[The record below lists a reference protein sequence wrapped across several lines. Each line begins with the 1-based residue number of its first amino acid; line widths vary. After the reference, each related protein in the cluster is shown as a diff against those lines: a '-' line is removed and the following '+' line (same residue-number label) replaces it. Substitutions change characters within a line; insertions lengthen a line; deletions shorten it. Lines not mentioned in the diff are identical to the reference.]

1 MRAIVLAAGKGER
14 LKEITF
20 TIPKPMIKIMGKP
33 VLEHNIN
40 WLNRYGI
47 KDIYINLHHLPDVIK
62 DYFKDGSKWGLNI
75 TYSYEPELIGT
86 AGAVKKIIEEY
97 WQLQV
102 NNISSSITYKKLD
115 DSKKHNMKSAFLVI
129 YGDNL
134 FEYDLKKIIDFHNRK
149 KGVATIAVYEKDD
162 VSQSG
167 IVLLGRDDRI
177 LRFIEKPNPEEGIS
191 HLVNTGLYVLEPEVL
206 KYIPSDKKVD
216 FGKDIFPEMIQNGEN
231 IFGVIVKGDLTA
243 IDTPGLLKETL
254 RVIEKMKRRMK

>member
-1 MRAIVLAAGKGER
+1 MKAIILAAGKGER
-14 LKEITF
+14 LKEITSV
-20 TIPKPMIKIMGKP
+20 TPKPMIKIMGKP
-33 VLEHNIN
+33 VLEYNIN

-86 AGAVKKIIEEY
+86 AGAVKKIVEEY

-115 DSKKHNMKSAFLVI
+115 DSKKHNIKSTFLVI

-134 FEYDLKKIIDFHNRK
+134 FKYDLKKIIDFHNRK
-149 KGVATIAVYEKDD
+149 KGIATIVVYEKDD

-167 IVLLGRDDRI
+167 IVSLDNNDKI
-177 LRFIEKPNPEEGIS
+177 LKFIEKPKSEEIVS
-191 HLVNTGLYVLEPEVL
+191 HLVNTGLYILESDVLN
-206 KYIPSDKKVD
+206 YIPSNKVVD
-216 FGKDIFPEMIQNGEN
+216 FGKDVFPKMIQKGEN
-231 IFGVIVKGDLTA
+231 MFGVIVKDNLMA
-243 IDTPGLLKETL
+243 IDTPELLKEAL
-254 RVIEKMKRRMK
+254 RITKKMKRRMK